1 MFFGPIHP
9 SRGGMGRAWRLALG
23 EEDDRHIEKDVV
35 GRGSAV
41 FRRRS
46 VFHQSKPYASNIS
59 RGRGDIFLYMHLSV
73 RSLLVVYSYSDRL
86 LKTKELPRA
95 VFPLWSMWDEGA
107 SAVEFDLS
115 SHGLNGYISPNLV
128 LLGPLAGAEMIVRFP
143 TAVAIRGIPAVRAVL
158 VVRPAASPRPLHNN
172 NDNQ

>member
-107 SAVEFDLS
+107 SAVEFDLFTWPQRI
-115 SHGLNGYISPNLV
+115 Y
-128 LLGPLAGAEMIVRFP
+128 
-143 TAVAIRGIPAVRAVL
+143 
-158 VVRPAASPRPLHNN
+158 
-172 NDNQ
+172 

>member
-95 VFPLWSMWDEGA
+95 VFPMWSMWDEGRRRW
-107 SAVEFDLS
+107 SSTF

-128 LLGPLAGAEMIVRFP
+128 LLGPSAVEMLALSRLV
-143 TAVAIRGIPAVRAVL
+143 TAVAIRGILAVRAVL
-158 VVRPAASPRPLHNN
+158 VARSAARPMRLHNN

>member
-95 VFPLWSMWDEGA
+95 VFPLWSLDVG
-107 SAVEFDLS
+107 
-115 SHGLNGYISPNLV
+115 
-128 LLGPLAGAEMIVRFP
+128 
-143 TAVAIRGIPAVRAVL
+143 
-158 VVRPAASPRPLHNN
+158 
-172 NDNQ
+172 

>member
-1 MFFGPIHP
+1 MSMKIVHCGTQGLRRRSVRAGELSTERSKCEGRKCFSVPFTPVE
-9 SRGGMGRAWRLALG
+9 GGMGRAWRLALG

-107 SAVEFDLS
+107 SAVEFDLFTWPQRI
-115 SHGLNGYISPNLV
+115 Y
-128 LLGPLAGAEMIVRFP
+128 
-143 TAVAIRGIPAVRAVL
+143 
-158 VVRPAASPRPLHNN
+158 
-172 NDNQ
+172 